1 MESVM
6 DQYEESTPELKSR
19 PLFSVLIKTNQG
31 TLELQC
37 SFVPDD
43 ELEEKISKPLL
54 NIVCLT

>member
-1 MESVM
+1 M